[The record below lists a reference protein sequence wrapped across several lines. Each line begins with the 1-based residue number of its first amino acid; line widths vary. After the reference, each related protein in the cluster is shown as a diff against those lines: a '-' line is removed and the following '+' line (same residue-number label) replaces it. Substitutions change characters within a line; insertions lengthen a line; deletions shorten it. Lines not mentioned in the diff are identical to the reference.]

1 MRRWMLPG
9 ALGVLL
15 SLCAPDRAFACGE
28 LADDLREGGGL
39 TEDEIREEVRK
50 CREEAQSCEGALV
63 ERGGEWFYTWQGGF
77 FGQAQRELQVQGA
90 GTEESARRRCG
101 ACAGLVAAER
111 QDGMRE
117 CLSNEDAAWGTA
129 FVARQVASVAK
140 TLWLELS
147 DPSRCFS
154 CVVLLFVVGSVHA
167 VGSAGFD
174 ALSGVAVVLGPVL
187 WLLWLSVKLGRHL
200 LGVTPDKG
208 RSAWAEIGPGAARLA
223 VASVLLMMSAG
234 GGRGVYDW
242 MVGNIVGPGLQV
254 AMEVGAGV
262 SRGVLAAA
270 GSAGDV
276 MDYARS
282 RVTEMQSASVARLPG
297 TVRDAVSGGGEAEG
311 IADGVMS
318 LAAALHTTGSM
329 GLARAVGYLADA
341 GQGCNTLG
349 AVVSFLVGA
358 LLFLIFGMFLVVM
371 GVRLIDP
378 LLRLAVVLA
387 VSPLLVVAWLFP
399 ATQQAAWV
407 GLRTVLYALAFF
419 LLAGIV
425 YAMAL
430 QMVMISIVGPGDL
443 AQGVEAFLAD
453 LTVGRDAVAA
463 GCNLDIVK
471 PVVTALM
478 ALVAMA
484 LAGQVSQIAGMFS
497 SLNAQGGVSE
507 AVEQRTMGFGMS
519 AGGLA
524 VQTAAMSA
532 GFFGRMVG
540 RGVGRV
546 RAGFGG
552 GRMLGPGM
560 GG

>member
-1 MRRWMLPG
+1 MLRG
-9 ALGVLL
+9 VVAAAVGAFLALWWAGDAVACEQLADALGEV
-15 SLCAPDRAFACGE
+15 E
-28 LADDLREGGGL
+28 GL
-39 TEDEIREEVRK
+39 TDDDIREEVEK
-50 CREEAQSCEGALV
+50 CEVEARSCVGSLV
-63 ERGGEWFYTWQGGF
+63 EREGKWFYAGRQPWLSLGARETEVQGVGTE
-77 FGQAQRELQVQGA
+77 QSAQR
-90 GTEESARRRCG
+90 RCS

-111 QDGMRE
+111 QDGMEE
-117 CLSNEDAAWGTA
+117 CLGNEDAAWGIA
-129 FVARQVASVAK
+129 GIARRVSSVAK
-140 TLWLELS
+140 LLWLELS
-147 DPSRCFS
+147 EPGRCFS

-167 VGSAGFD
+167 VGAAGFD
-174 ALSGVAVVLGPVL
+174 ALSAVAVALGPVL

-200 LGVTPDKG
+200 VGVVPEKG
-208 RSAWAEIGPGAARLA
+208 KSAWAEIGPGAARMA
-223 VASVLLMMSAG
+223 VAAVLLMMSAG

-242 MVGNIVGPGLQV
+242 MVENLVGPGLQV
-254 AMEVGAGV
+254 AMEAGAGV
-262 SRGVLAAA
+262 SRSVLAAA
-270 GSAGDV
+270 GNSGDV
-276 MDYARS
+276 VAYAQG
-282 RVTEMQSASVARLPG
+282 RVREMQSASVARLPG
-297 TVRDAVSGGGEAEG
+297 MVRDAVSAGGEAAG

-349 AVVSFLVGA
+349 AVVSFLGGL

-399 ATQQAAWV
+399 ATQSAAWV
-407 GLRTVLYALAFF
+407 GLRTLLYAMAFF

-443 AQGVEAFLAD
+443 SQGVEAFLAD
-453 LTVGRDAVAA
+453 LTVGRDAVQQN
-463 GCNLDIVK
+463 CDLDMVK

-478 ALVAMA
+478 AMVAMA

-497 SLNAQGGVSE
+497 SLNAQGGVAE
-507 AVEQRTMGFGMS
+507 AVEQRSMGFGMG
-519 AGGLA
+519 AGA
-524 VQTAAMSA
+524 MAWQTAAMSA

-540 RGVGRV
+540 GGFGRLRGAVGGRGV
-546 RAGFGG
+546 FSPGG
-552 GRMLGPGM
+552 GP
-560 GG
+560 